1 MEKNFLTQKKFLLTS
16 LNYVIKS
23 PKKEELKEE
32 LKTISHNSFP
42 FRTIN
47 YNNILENKKKLN
59 KIFDNDSKKE
69 KLFIRNMKS
78 FVAPINKTK
87 IEKNKLNAI
96 KNNLIKKKFKELH
109 KYMLKIN
116 PKNYYH
122 TYGLNKYI
130 IIMNKNKSRNN
141 DYRYNNISSYNN
153 IFKFK
158 TTENKRNIKIIK
170 TDKKEKKIL
179 LKSLPYRLINT
190 RNNKGILKFF
200 NKETL
205 TEENSIW
212 RGKNINDMI
221 HNSINFDFINIF
233 NKNYRSM
240 GKLKFHK

>member
-32 LKTISHNSFP
+32 LKTISHNLFP

-87 IEKNKLNAI
+87 IEKNKLNEI

-116 PKNYYH
+116 PNNYYH

-130 IIMNKNKSRNN
+130 IIMQ
-141 DYRYNNISSYNN
+141 I
-153 IFKFK
+153 KFLYSFFEI
-158 TTENKRNIKIIK
+158 ENYLWN
-170 TDKKEKKIL
+170 
-179 LKSLPYRLINT
+179 
-190 RNNKGILKFF
+190 F
-200 NKETL
+200 NFP
-205 TEENSIW
+205 ID
-212 RGKNINDMI
+212 R
-221 HNSINFDFINIF
+221 
-233 NKNYRSM
+233 
-240 GKLKFHK
+240 

>member
-59 KIFDNDSKKE
+59 KIFDNDSNKE

-87 IEKNKLNAI
+87 VEKNKLNAI

-130 IIMNKNKSRNN
+130 IITNKNKSRNM

-190 RNNKGILKFF
+190 RNNNGILKFF